1 MSPTQP
7 NFVPSNVHFEVDDV
21 EDPWVLP
28 TDKLYSF
35 IFCRYMAAS
44 ILDWPRLVGR
54 IFESG
59 PSP

>member
-1 MSPTQP
+1 M
-7 NFVPSNVHFEVDDV
+7 
-21 EDPWVLP
+21 LP

-44 ILDWPRLVGR
+44 ILDWPQLVGR